1 MVCASLQSERRCEGV
16 SAFLLMKFYV
26 PEFAL
31 QNFAHHV
38 QDKADAKKTD
48 TEDDD
53 RNLADLLV
61 DQIEFSGV

>member
-1 MVCASLQSERRCEGV
+1 
-16 SAFLLMKFYV
+16 MKFYV